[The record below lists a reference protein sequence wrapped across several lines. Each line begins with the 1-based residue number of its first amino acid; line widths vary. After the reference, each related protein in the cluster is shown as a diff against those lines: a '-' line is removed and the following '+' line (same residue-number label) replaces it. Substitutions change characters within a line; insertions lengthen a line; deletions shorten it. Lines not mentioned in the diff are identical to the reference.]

1 MIDLAILKINPNAE
15 FSVNKDLHDI
25 DRAEI
30 TWDAGTPPISKED
43 IINLK
48 KTLLNL
54 NFQKSTGQ
62 LEKTHEIKKSKK
74 NLARL
79 KMNINKI
86 IGDNNA

>member
-1 MIDLAILKINPNAE
+1 MSAKKLKNTDLIKLKE
-15 FSVNKDLHDI
+15 EVLS
-25 DRAEI
+25 
-30 TWDAGTPPISKED
+30 
-43 IINLK
+43 LK
-48 KTLLNL
+48 KLLLNL

>member
-1 MIDLAILKINPNAE
+1 MSAKKLKNTDLIKLKE
-15 FSVNKDLHDI
+15 EVLS
-25 DRAEI
+25 
-30 TWDAGTPPISKED
+30 
-43 IINLK
+43 LK
-48 KTLLNL
+48 KLLLNL

-86 IGDNNA
+86 TGDNNA

>member
-1 MIDLAILKINPNAE
+1 MSAKKLKNTDLIKLKE
-15 FSVNKDLHDI
+15 EVLSH
-25 DRAEI
+25 
-30 TWDAGTPPISKED
+30 
-43 IINLK
+43 K
-48 KTLLNL
+48 KLLLNL

-86 IGDNNA
+86 TGDNNA

>member
-1 MIDLAILKINPNAE
+1 MSAKKLKNTYLI
-15 FSVNKDLHDI
+15 KL
-25 DRAEI
+25 
-30 TWDAGTPPISKED
+30 KEEVLT
-43 IINLK
+43 LK
-48 KTLLNL
+48 KSLLNL

-86 IGDNNA
+86 IGDKNA

>member
-1 MIDLAILKINPNAE
+1 MSAKKLKNTDLIKLKE
-15 FSVNKDLHDI
+15 EVLS
-25 DRAEI
+25 
-30 TWDAGTPPISKED
+30 
-43 IINLK
+43 LK
-48 KTLLNL
+48 KLLLNL

-86 IGDNNA
+86 IGDKNA

>member
-1 MIDLAILKINPNAE
+1 MSAKKLKNTDLIKLKE
-15 FSVNKDLHDI
+15 EVL
-25 DRAEI
+25 
-30 TWDAGTPPISKED
+30 T
-43 IINLK
+43 LK
-48 KTLLNL
+48 KSLLNL

>member
-1 MIDLAILKINPNAE
+1 MSAKKLKNTDLIKLKE
-15 FSVNKDLHDI
+15 EVLS
-25 DRAEI
+25 
-30 TWDAGTPPISKED
+30 
-43 IINLK
+43 LK
-48 KTLLNL
+48 KSLLNL

-86 IGDNNA
+86 TGDNNA

>member
-1 MIDLAILKINPNAE
+1 MSAKKLKNTDLIKLKE
-15 FSVNKDLHDI
+15 EVL
-25 DRAEI
+25 
-30 TWDAGTPPISKED
+30 T
-43 IINLK
+43 LK
-48 KTLLNL
+48 KSLLNL

-86 IGDNNA
+86 TGDNNA

>member
-1 MIDLAILKINPNAE
+1 MSAKKLKNTDLIKLKE
-15 FSVNKDLHDI
+15 EVL
-25 DRAEI
+25 
-30 TWDAGTPPISKED
+30 T
-43 IINLK
+43 LK
-48 KTLLNL
+48 KSLLNL

-62 LEKTHEIKKSKK
+62 LDKTHEIKKSKK

>member
-1 MIDLAILKINPNAE
+1 MSAKKLKNTDLIKLKEEVLTI
-15 FSVNKDLHDI
+15 
-25 DRAEI
+25 
-30 TWDAGTPPISKED
+30 
-43 IINLK
+43 K
-48 KTLLNL
+48 KSLLNL
-54 NFQKSTGQ
+54 HFQKSTGQ

>member
-1 MIDLAILKINPNAE
+1 MSAKKLKNTDLIKLKE
-15 FSVNKDLHDI
+15 EVL
-25 DRAEI
+25 
-30 TWDAGTPPISKED
+30 T
-43 IINLK
+43 LK
-48 KTLLNL
+48 KSLLNL

-86 IGDNNA
+86 IGDKNA